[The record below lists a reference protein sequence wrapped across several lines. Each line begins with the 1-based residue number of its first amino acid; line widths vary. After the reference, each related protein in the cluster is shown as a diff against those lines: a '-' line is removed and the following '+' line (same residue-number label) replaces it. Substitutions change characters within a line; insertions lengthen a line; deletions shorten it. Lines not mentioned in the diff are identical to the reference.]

1 VESLTRVL
9 TSEVRSCSGCL
20 VAASAGNVSRCVFG
34 TVDSTDWNMVA
45 SS

>member
-1 VESLTRVL
+1 VEPSNRVL

-20 VAASAGNVSRCVFG
+20 VAASAENVSMWVFD
-34 TVDSTDWNMVA
+34 TVDSTDWDMVA